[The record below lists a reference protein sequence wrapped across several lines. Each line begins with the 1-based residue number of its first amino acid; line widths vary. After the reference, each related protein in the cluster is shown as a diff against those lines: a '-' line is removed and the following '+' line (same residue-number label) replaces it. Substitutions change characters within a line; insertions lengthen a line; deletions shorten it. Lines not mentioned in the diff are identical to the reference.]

1 MQKRETLFD
10 DEHQLRR
17 TRACQAFLR
26 QFLLAVADDLPAT
39 RALDV
44 ACGVG
49 YFSETLLESGFE
61 VSAIDARGEN
71 IDEASRRIPDA
82 KFLVHDVESDAWKPL
97 GCFPVVVCFGLL
109 YHLENP
115 LSAVRGLFEVTE
127 SILLVEAQIAPGE
140 SPAAVLMNEPD
151 GEDKALNGVAF
162 VPTENCLVKM
172 CYQAGFTQVYGLRR
186 APDNPYFRKT
196 RRRERQRTIL
206 VAVKAP
212 FPPERELNLVPV
224 AEPDRTRPDLWV
236 RRRHQVLRGLRRLF
250 QFRTG

>member
-1 MQKRETLFD
+1 MQKKETLFD

-17 TRACQAFLR
+17 TRACQGFLR
-26 QFLLAVADDLPAT
+26 RFLLDAAGDLPAA

-49 YFSETLLESGFE
+49 YFSETLLEAGFE
-61 VSAIDARGEN
+61 VTAIDARGEN
-71 IDEASRRIPDA
+71 IDEARRRVPDA
-82 KFLVHDVESDAWKPL
+82 RFLVHDVESDAWKSL
-97 GCFPVVVCFGLL
+97 GRFPVVVCFGLL

-140 SPAAVLMNEPD
+140 RPAAVLMNEPD

-162 VPTENCLVKM
+162 VPTESCLVKM
-172 CYQAGFTQVYGLRR
+172 CYRAGFAQVYGLRQ
-186 APDNPYFRKT
+186 APDNPYFRKA

-212 FPPERELNLVPV
+212 FPPERELDLVPL
-224 AEPDRTRPDLWV
+224 AEPDRIRPDLWV
-236 RRRHQVLRGLRRLF
+236 RRRHQFLRGIRRLF
-250 QFRTG
+250 HH